1 VRRACF
7 NACHVQ
13 RERFFSLRCVR
24 LSRFISTY
32 VSDGAIYLYIRFRWS
47 DLSLHTF
54 QMELVDI
61 LGAEF
66 SADPSIKNKLGELA
80 EGT

>member
-1 VRRACF
+1 MSRTTRTI
-7 NACHVQ
+7 
-13 RERFFSLRCVR
+13 FFFALCAAES
-24 LSRFISTY
+24 
-32 VSDGAIYLYIRFRWS
+32 IYLYIRFRWS